1 MNAYS
6 PQLGKPWSG
15 EERISGNGQIASDL
29 ILIQNET
36 ARLQELYRYQV
47 LNTPP
52 EPDLDELTRFA
63 ADICQTPIA
72 LISLVDADRQWFKSK
87 VGITLSETPRA
98 LSFCTHAIQQPDLLV
113 VTDTLFDK
121 RFCQNPGVIG
131 DPKIRFYAGAP
142 LITPTGFV
150 LGTLC
155 VADYQPRQL
164 SQQQLRHLQILSRQV
179 MVQLELRRTTEETSH
194 IQDNLQQLQ
203 QQFVEKEKLSQQEL
217 ILFNLANQI
226 RNSLDLDTIL
236 QTAVDEIRHLLQVDY
251 CHFLWCLPDGD
262 KLHLAITH
270 EAKHSHLPG
279 LNSNFGEYESGIAET
294 IRNLQILQIDD
305 VYLANLNPATQ
316 ELLLRQGIRS
326 ELMLPLKTYSGQL
339 GAIVC
344 SHGSSVHHW
353 TTSEV
358 QILRAMTDQLA
369 IAIDQAELFAETR
382 ATALAAQTQAQYLA
396 EALQKL
402 QQTQAQLIQHEK
414 MSSLGQLVAGVAHE
428 INNPV
433 NFISGNIS
441 YATDYI
447 NDLLRVLKLYQE
459 HYPDPAPQ
467 IQEVAEMVD
476 LEFITEDL
484 PQLLS
489 SMKMGVERIYQIVL
503 SLRNF
508 SRLDEAEMKPV
519 DLHEG
524 LENTLLILHNRL
536 KRNKA
541 NVPIQV
547 LREYATLPQVECC
560 AGQLNQVFMNL
571 LGNAIDA
578 LDEFPDNPTIT
589 VTTEVIS
596 CPLEERLSPHSGEPE
611 VCVPHVVVRIRDN
624 GCGMTEAVQQKIF
637 NPFFTTKPVGKG
649 TGLGLSISYQIIVE
663 KHHGTLQCTSQPG
676 EGTEFRIQIPV
687 QSKDMKS

>member
-1 MNAYS
+1 MNVHSARS
-6 PQLGKPWSG
+6 RWSRST
-15 EERISGNGQIASDL
+15 EEGISRNTPLDIVL
-29 ILIQNET
+29 VQNET
-36 ARLQELYRYQV
+36 ARLQELYRYQI
-47 LNTPP
+47 LDTPP
-52 EPDLDELTRFA
+52 DPELDDLAMFA
-63 ADICQTPIA
+63 AEICDVPIA
-72 LISLVDADRQWFKSK
+72 LISLVDSDRQWFKSK
-87 VGITLSETPRA
+87 VGVSITETARYI
-98 LSFCTHAIQQPDLLV
+98 SFCTHTIQQTELLV
-113 VTDTLFDK
+113 VPDALLDE
-121 RFCQNPGVIG
+121 RFCQSPIVTEN
-131 DPKIRFYAGAP
+131 PKIRFYAGAP
-142 LITPTGFV
+142 LITPSGFV

-155 VADYQPRQL
+155 IADDKPRTL
-164 SQQQLRHLQILSRQV
+164 SQQQLRQLQILSREV
-179 MVQLELRRTTEETSH
+179 MTHLELKRKMQETERVQVKFQH
-194 IQDNLQQLQ
+194 LQ
-203 QQFVEKEKLSQQEL
+203 QQLVEKEKLSQQEL

-226 RNSLDLDTIL
+226 RNSLNLDTIL
-236 QTAVDEIRHLLQVDY
+236 QTAVDEIHKLLQVDY
-251 CHFLWCLPDGD
+251 CHFLWCLPDGN
-262 KLHLAITH
+262 KFNLAITH
-270 EAKHSHLPG
+270 EAKQPELPG
-279 LNSNFGEYESGIAET
+279 LNSNFGEYELGIAET

-305 VYLANLNPATQ
+305 VYLADLTADTK
-316 ELLLRQGIRS
+316 ELLMRQGIRS
-326 ELMLPLKTYSGQL
+326 ELLLPIKTYSGQL

-344 SHGSSVHHW
+344 SYGTAVHHW
-353 TTSEV
+353 TTGEV
-358 QILRAMTDQLA
+358 QLLRAVTDQLA

-433 NFISGNIS
+433 NFIGGNIT

-447 NDLLRVLKLYQE
+447 NDLLRVLRLYQE
-459 HYPDPAPQ
+459 HYPDPVPV
-467 IQEVAEMVD
+467 IQEMSDSID

-519 DLHEG
+519 NIHEG
-524 LENTLLILHNRL
+524 LENTLLILQNRL

-541 NVPIQV
+541 GILIEV
-547 LREYATLPQVECC
+547 LREYENLPQVECS

-571 LGNAIDA
+571 LSNAIDA
-578 LDEFPDNPTIT
+578 VDEVQDRPTIR
-589 VTTEVIS
+589 VSTEVIS
-596 CPLEERLSPHSGEPE
+596 CPMEGPLECNSGKESA
-611 VCVPHVVVRIRDN
+611 CVPHVVIRIRDN
-624 GCGMTEAVQQKIF
+624 GYGMTEEVQQKVF

-663 KHHGTLQCTSQPG
+663 KHHGTIECVSKPG

-687 QSKDMKS
+687 QSIEMIS